1 MPTVKTT
8 YIIGKRIFDSLCSL
22 LSLVVL
28 WPVLLMIAAAIY
40 IDDPHGSPFFLQ
52 KRVGKDG
59 KLFTMYKF
67 RTMIHGAEKMRPDLA
82 ELNEMDGPVF
92 KIKNDPRITKIG
104 SFLRKTGLDELPQLY
119 NVLKGDMSFVG
130 PRPPLPEEVKCYTE
144 YQKQRLSVV
153 PGLTCMW
160 QITPDRN
167 DITFQDW
174 VNMDLDYIEH
184 RCFLLDLKLILRTP
198 LAMLREGGR

>member
-174 VNMDLDYIEH
+174 VKMDLDYIEH

>member
-1 MPTVKTT
+1 MKTT

-174 VNMDLDYIEH
+174 VKMDLDYIEH

>member
-59 KLFTMYKF
+59 ELFTMYKF

-174 VNMDLDYIEH
+174 VKMDLDYIEH